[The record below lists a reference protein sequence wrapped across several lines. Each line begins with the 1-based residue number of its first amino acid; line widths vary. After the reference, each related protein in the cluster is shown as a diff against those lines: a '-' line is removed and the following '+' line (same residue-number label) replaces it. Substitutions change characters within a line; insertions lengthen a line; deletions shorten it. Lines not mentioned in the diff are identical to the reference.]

1 MTSSSPTPS
10 APAAAPSERPAAVGP
25 DAGAAATPGSS
36 APERPSSAAPP
47 RPSGDVGTASQA
59 SAAASGPAATP
70 AATPVAEPAAPADDW
85 RRRLA
90 RWWAEFSLQTKLLA
104 VATLVVSLL
113 MTGITFFALNGIQ
126 QDARMSDTRY
136 ARDLGL
142 LLSANVTPLVAQ
154 GNDRELA
161 AVAERFWRS
170 SRSLRYIVF
179 ADADGVIYLGIPM
192 GNGST
197 GGPGEELLSRRL
209 ELPVELQRRP
219 DNPLVRQHLTPDGQV
234 TDVFVPILVD
244 DRYLGVVALGINP
257 NETLLASAALSREV
271 TVAVFISIWVLVIL
285 GSVFNALTIT
295 RPVKE
300 LLRGVRAI
308 AGGDFAARIALP
320 VGGELGELLQGFN
333 TMASQLEAY
342 KAANIEELR
351 AEQGKQQ
358 SLIATMADG
367 AVLLDEEGRLVL
379 ANPTARR
386 LFRWE
391 GRKLEGSD
399 LEEELPDRLAMELHG
414 PLSSLVASD
423 RDSADVRVSLG
434 EPARTLRIV
443 LQSVRD
449 ASGESLKGIA
459 MTIQDLTREV
469 ELNAAQSRFISNV
482 SHELRTP
489 LFNIKSYV
497 ETLHDLGDQ
506 LSEEETR
513 EFLGIANAE
522 TDRLTRLVNDVLDLS
537 RLESDRVWQLEP
549 LEVVPAIEQTL
560 RTYRLNAE
568 DRGVALVLEADPALP
583 RVLGNWDLLLQVF
596 DNLVGNALKFT
607 KSGGAL
613 MLRVYPWPDSC
624 RLEPGT
630 APGDSPTC
638 ALTSPLPRLRIE
650 IADTGCGISAADQER
665 IFERFFRVE
674 NAVHTEAGTG
684 LGLSIVRGILEKH
697 GTRVKMASEPGV
709 GTTFWFDLPLEQSD
723 ADELKLQA
731 ERRSYD
737 RDGMKA

>member
-1 MTSSSPTPS
+1 MLPSSPTTMADPGG
-10 APAAAPSERPAAVGP
+10 PAAA
-25 DAGAAATPGSS
+25 GAELSGENS
-36 APERPSSAAPP
+36 AQSLSWP
-47 RPSGDVGTASQA
+47 A
-59 SAAASGPAATP
+59 SAAAATAAAKSTP
-70 AATPVAEPAAPADDW
+70 AWLEA
-85 RRRLA
+85 LA

-113 MTGITFFALNGIQ
+113 MTGITFFSLNSIQ
-126 QDARMSDTRY
+126 QDARISDTRY

-154 GNDRELA
+154 GDDRELA
-161 AVAERFWRS
+161 AVAERFWQS

-192 GNGST
+192 GNG
-197 GGPGEELLSRRL
+197 GEGTPPAGEQLLSRRL
-209 ELPVELQRRP
+209 ELPADLQRRP
-219 DNPLVRQHLTPDGQV
+219 DNPLIRQHLTPDGQV
-234 TDVFVPILVD
+234 TDVFVPMVSG

-257 NETLLASAALSREV
+257 NETLLVSSALTREV
-271 TVAVFISIWVLVIL
+271 TVAVFVSIWVLVIL
-285 GSVFNALTIT
+285 GSVINALTII

-300 LLRGVRAI
+300 LLRGVRSI
-308 AGGDFAARIALP
+308 AGGNFNTRIALP
-320 VGGELGELLQGFN
+320 VGGELGELLEGFN
-333 TMASQLEAY
+333 TMASQLEVY

-351 AEQGKQQ
+351 AEQVKQQ

-367 AVLLDEEGRLVL
+367 AVLLDAEGRIVLV
-379 ANPTARR
+379 NPTARR

-391 GRKLEGSD
+391 ARNLEGN
-399 LEEELPDRLAMELHG
+399 EVIGELPDRLAMELG
-414 PLSSLVASD
+414 GALQNLISSEREST
-423 RDSADVRVSLG
+423 DVRCSFG
-434 EPARTLRIV
+434 EPPRTLRIV

-449 ASGESLKGIA
+449 ASGEVLKGIA

-497 ETLHDLGDQ
+497 ETLHDYNDQ
-506 LSEEETR
+506 LSDEQKQ

-537 RLESDRVWQLEP
+537 RLESDRVWELEP
-549 LEVVPAIEQTL
+549 FEVGPAIEQTL
-560 RTYRLNAE
+560 RTYRLNAGE
-568 DRGVALVLEADPALP
+568 KGVDLGFDADPQLP

-607 KSGGAL
+607 PPGGAL
-613 MLRVYPWPDSC
+613 RLRAYPWPDQCVLDPDS
-624 RLEPGT
+624 R
-630 APGDSPTC
+630 PGDNPNC

-650 IADTGCGISAADQER
+650 IADSGCGIAAADQER

-697 GTRVKMASEPGV
+697 GTQVRMASESGV
-709 GTTFWFDLPLEQSD
+709 GTTFWFDLPLEHSD
-723 ADELKLQA
+723 SDELALQA
-731 ERRSYD
+731 ERRGYD
-737 RDGMKA
+737 RAREGELQALKG

>member
-1 MTSSSPTPS
+1 MLPSSPTTMADPGG
-10 APAAAPSERPAAVGP
+10 PAAA
-25 DAGAAATPGSS
+25 GAELSGENS
-36 APERPSSAAPP
+36 AQSLSWP
-47 RPSGDVGTASQA
+47 A
-59 SAAASGPAATP
+59 SAAAASAAAKSTP
-70 AATPVAEPAAPADDW
+70 AWLEA
-85 RRRLA
+85 LA

-113 MTGITFFALNGIQ
+113 MTGITFFSLNSIQ
-126 QDARMSDTRY
+126 QDARISDTRY

-154 GNDRELA
+154 GDDRELA
-161 AVAERFWRS
+161 AVAERFWQS

-192 GNGST
+192 GNG
-197 GGPGEELLSRRL
+197 GEGTPPAGEQLLSRRL
-209 ELPVELQRRP
+209 ELPADLQRRP
-219 DNPLVRQHLTPDGQV
+219 DNPLIRQHLTPDGQV
-234 TDVFVPILVD
+234 TDVFVPMVSG

-257 NETLLASAALSREV
+257 NETLLVSSALTREV
-271 TVAVFISIWVLVIL
+271 TVAVFVSIWVLVIL
-285 GSVFNALTIT
+285 GSVINALTII

-300 LLRGVRAI
+300 LLRGVRSI
-308 AGGDFAARIALP
+308 AGGNFNTRIALP
-320 VGGELGELLQGFN
+320 VGGELGELLEGFN
-333 TMASQLEAY
+333 TMASQLEVY

-351 AEQGKQQ
+351 AEQVKQQ

-367 AVLLDEEGRLVL
+367 AVLLDAEGRIVLV
-379 ANPTARR
+379 NPTARR

-391 GRKLEGSD
+391 ARNLEGS
-399 LEEELPDRLAMELHG
+399 EVIGVLPDRLAMELAG
-414 PLSSLVASD
+414 ALQNLISSEREST
-423 RDSADVRVSLG
+423 DVRCSFG
-434 EPARTLRIV
+434 EPPRTLRIV

-449 ASGESLKGIA
+449 ASGEVLKGIA

-497 ETLHDLGDQ
+497 ETLHDYNDQ
-506 LSEEETR
+506 LSDEQKQ

-537 RLESDRVWQLEP
+537 RLESDRVWELEP
-549 LEVVPAIEQTL
+549 FEVGPAIEQTL
-560 RTYRLNAE
+560 RTYRLNAGE
-568 DRGVALVLEADPALP
+568 KGVDLGFDADPQLP

-607 KSGGAL
+607 PPGGAL
-613 MLRVYPWPDSC
+613 RLRAYPWPDQCVLDPDS
-624 RLEPGT
+624 R
-630 APGDSPTC
+630 PGDNPTC

-650 IADTGCGISAADQER
+650 IADSGCGIAAADQER

-697 GTRVKMASEPGV
+697 GTHVRMASESGV
-709 GTTFWFDLPLEQSD
+709 GTTFWFDLPLEHSD
-723 ADELKLQA
+723 SDELALQA
-731 ERRSYD
+731 ERRGYD
-737 RDGMKA
+737 RAREGELQALKG

>member
-1 MTSSSPTPS
+1 MAPSSPSTVADPAGATAAAEAGLPAETSSQSLGWP
-10 APAAAPSERPAAVGP
+10 
-25 DAGAAATPGSS
+25 
-36 APERPSSAAPP
+36 
-47 RPSGDVGTASQA
+47 A
-59 SAAASGPAATP
+59 SAAAASASSQSTP
-70 AATPVAEPAAPADDW
+70 AWLEA
-85 RRRLA
+85 LA

-113 MTGITFFALNGIQ
+113 MTGITFFSLNSIQ
-126 QDARMSDTRY
+126 QDARISDTRY

-154 GNDRELA
+154 GEDRELA
-161 AVAERFWRS
+161 AVAERFWQS

-192 GNGST
+192 GNG
-197 GGPGEELLSRRL
+197 GEGTAAAGEQLLSRRL
-209 ELPVELQRRP
+209 ELPPDLQRRP
-219 DNPLVRQHLTPDGQV
+219 DNPLIRQHLTPDGQV
-234 TDVFVPILVD
+234 TDVFVPMVSG

-257 NETLLASAALSREV
+257 NETLLVSSALTREV
-271 TVAVFISIWVLVIL
+271 TVAVFVSIWVLVIL
-285 GSVFNALTIT
+285 GSVINALTII

-300 LLRGVRAI
+300 LLRGVRSI
-308 AGGDFAARIALP
+308 AGGNFETRIALP
-320 VGGELGELLQGFN
+320 VGGELGELLEGFN
-333 TMASQLEAY
+333 TMASQLEVY

-351 AEQGKQQ
+351 AEQVKQQ

-367 AVLLDEEGRLVL
+367 AVLLDAEGRIVLV
-379 ANPTARR
+379 NPTARR

-391 GRKLEGSD
+391 ARNLEGK
-399 LEEELPDRLAMELHG
+399 EVIGELPDRLAMELAG
-414 PLSSLVASD
+414 ALQNLVSSEREST
-423 RDSADVRVSLG
+423 DVRCSFG
-434 EPARTLRIV
+434 EPSRTLRIV

-449 ASGESLKGIA
+449 ASGEVLKGIA

-497 ETLHDLGDQ
+497 ETLHDYNDQ
-506 LSEEETR
+506 LSDELKQ

-537 RLESDRVWQLEP
+537 RLESDRVWELEP
-549 LEVVPAIEQTL
+549 LEVGPAIEQTL
-560 RTYRLNAE
+560 RTYRLNAGE
-568 DRGVALVLEADPALP
+568 KGVNLGFEADPQLP

-607 KSGGAL
+607 PPGGAL
-613 MLRVYPWPDSC
+613 QLRAYPWPDQCVLDPDSS
-624 RLEPGT
+624 PG
-630 APGDSPTC
+630 SHPTC

-650 IADTGCGISAADQER
+650 IADSGCGIAAADQQR
-665 IFERFFRVE
+665 IFERFYRVE

-697 GTRVKMASEPGV
+697 GTQARMASESGV
-709 GTTFWFDLPLEQSD
+709 GTTFWFDLPLEHSD
-723 ADELKLQA
+723 SDELALKA
-731 ERRSYD
+731 ERRGYD
-737 RDGMKA
+737 RAREGEVQTLRS